1 MEIIALVKLPLQLG
15 GQQLSYRS
23 FAGAGYTR
31 DHNYHFDSI
40 VASGDGPRQFEMF
53 VDRSGTP
60 MRAQRLAFFLLAALR
75 EYAAR
80 YRRRLILIRRGREK
94 NPASARKRIA
104 RTQR

>member
-60 MRAQRLAFFLLAALR
+60 MRAQRLAFFILAALR
-75 EYAAR
+75 RICGSIQAE
-80 YRRRLILIRRGREK
+80 INI
-94 NPASARKRIA
+94 NP
-104 RTQR
+104 QRPGKEPGLCT

>member
-40 VASGDGPRQFEMF
+40 VASGDGPRQFEMLLT
-53 VDRSGTP
+53 DQGHRCAL
-60 MRAQRLAFFLLAALR
+60 RDLFFLLAALR
-75 EYAAR
+75 
-80 YRRRLILIRRGREK
+80 
-94 NPASARKRIA
+94 RICSSIQA
-104 RTQR
+104 EININLQRPGKEPGLCT